1 MKQKFTLASAIMMVI
16 ELILF
21 FTPYC
26 FIVNHWQYESSL
38 VYHGIKALK
47 HKENVDI
54 FALNNTVSR
63 IFAISAIIIVI
74 LTLVLYIMKLLGKKN
89 PLSKFTYYI
98 PIALLGVYFIYFL
111 YSAFLAEYDTA
122 KWYNNCSPNW
132 GAYVILGMN
141 IVLAILGVLSKRDR
155 FSIKNNQ
162 EEMSIASPAS
172 EISGELKA
180 YKQLLDDGIIAQEDY
195 DAKKKQTLG
204 L

>member
-1 MKQKFTLASAIMMVI
+1 MKQKITLASAIMMVI
-16 ELILF
+16 ELVLF

-26 FIVNHWQYESSL
+26 FILNNWQYENSL
-38 VYHGIKALK
+38 VYHGIKGLK

-54 FALNNTVSR
+54 FALNNTISR
-63 IFAISAIIIVI
+63 IFAIFCIIIV
-74 LTLVLYIMKLLGKKN
+74 VLALLLFITVLLGKKN
-89 PLSKFTYYI
+89 PLSKFTYYT

-122 KWYNNCSPNW
+122 KWYTNCSPNW

-141 IVLAILGVLSKRDR
+141 IVLAILGVLLKRDR
-155 FSIKNNQ
+155 FSIKNSQ
-162 EEMSIASPAS
+162 EEMNIVSPAN

-180 YKQLLDDGIIAQEDY
+180 YKQLLDDGIITQEDY